1 MDLEFKIQKIN
12 AEIAQLENDIKI
24 LKEMKKSVNY
34 EQFKTD
40 FEVLIKKLL
49 DKKRYLNLK
58 FKKLYAELLE

>member
-1 MDLEFKIQKIN
+1 MDLEFKIQKLN
-12 AEIAQLENDIKI
+12 AEIIQLENDIKI